1 MADRVGGRGGRCF
14 PAWSTHPCE
23 RSQRR
28 MTPRRQGPGG
38 SDFAADVAS
47 KSGRGLLGPQQPS
60 PISHTQSL
68 PAPHLPAGLLA
79 ASGPPTLTRPTV
91 KVASPSVGPCRLG
104 VPQDWRAAIWKR
116 SPLTQCCQIPCPL
129 CQGATD
135 RQTGSLF
142 HVSPARGGDVTFA
155 LAVVSQ
161 VQKETAMVSPLAVNL
176 RMDALPPALL
186 LRM

>member
-1 MADRVGGRGGRCF
+1 MTLLQMLLLNLEEAYWDPNSLLPFPTPSHCQHPTSLRGFWLRQ
-14 PAWSTHPCE
+14 AHP
-23 RSQRR
+23 
-28 MTPRRQGPGG
+28 
-38 SDFAADVAS
+38 
-47 KSGRGLLGPQQPS
+47 PS
-60 PISHTQSL
+60 PDPQSRS
-68 PAPHLPAGLLA
+68 P
-79 ASGPPTLTRPTV
+79 RPLWAHADL
-91 KVASPSVGPCRLG
+91 ASPRTGGLPSGNAPRSLSAAKSPVLSA
-104 VPQDWRAAIWKR
+104 RA
-116 SPLTQCCQIPCPL
+116 LQ
-129 CQGATD
+129 TD